1 MRKRWAWLAA
11 GWLGLVMASG
21 CDEPAGGP
29 PPAPPKPVNTTIEVN
44 TAYSKGDMAA
54 GDTVVIARCRGAD
67 EYAKRPRGRN
77 WEDHWYLVTYDV
89 LAVERG
95 TWAEK
100 ELRFVFLDFWPTRES
115 GIMLDKGPFPFA
127 PACVSAF
134 LLKTVGGPAR
144 IVAMERRSLLAP
156 YGRKAAAL
164 LATTVESKAEYG
176 RIINAVQAFREKEKI
191 PAQGILAVDEDRPEA
206 YVVLHRTGWGTD
218 AKFWVYLVE
227 KKTYAVSRA
236 P

>member
-1 MRKRWAWLAA
+1 MRTAA
-11 GWLGLVMASG
+11 KAMAVLTVLVCG
-21 CDEPAGGP
+21 CTRQGDAGP
-29 PPAPPKPVNTTIEVN
+29 PPAPPKPVNTTIGCE
-44 TAYSKGDMAA
+44 TAYGYGENDMSG

-67 EYAKRPRGRN
+67 EYAKTLRDKN

-100 ELRFVFLDFWPTRES
+100 ELRFVFLDSWPTRES

-127 PACVSAF
+127 PGCVSAF
-134 LLKTVGGPAR
+134 SLKTVGGPGR

-156 YGRKAAAL
+156 YGSLTAARL
-164 LATTVESKAEYG
+164 TTTPEGNAEYG
-176 RIINAVQAFREKEKI
+176 RIINAVQAFQEKEKI
-191 PAQGILAVDEDRPEA
+191 PVEGVKTVDEDRPEA

-218 AKFWVYLVE
+218 AKVWVYLVE
-227 KKTYAVSRA
+227 KKTYAVSLA